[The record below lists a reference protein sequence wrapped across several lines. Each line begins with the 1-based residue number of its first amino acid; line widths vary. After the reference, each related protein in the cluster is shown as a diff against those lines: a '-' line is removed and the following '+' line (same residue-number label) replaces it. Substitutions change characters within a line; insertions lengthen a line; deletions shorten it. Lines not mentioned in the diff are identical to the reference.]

1 MMNKIAMTD
10 NELDIVSGGTVLPY
24 IVQEGDSLQSIAS
37 KYHVT
42 VEQIMKWNN
51 LSNANIHPG
60 DTLVVRG
67 GATKATAGT
76 ASTAKSG
83 EFITY
88 TVKQGDSLFDIAKSY
103 KTTIDS
109 IVKWNNL
116 ADTKIK
122 AGDKLKIK
130 KP

>member
-1 MMNKIAMTD
+1 MF
-10 NELDIVSGGTVLPY
+10 SCTVDDL
-24 IVQEGDSLQSIAS
+24 
-37 KYHVT
+37 
-42 VEQIMKWNN
+42 MKWNN
-51 LSNANIHPG
+51 LSNTNIHPG

-67 GATKATAGT
+67 GATKASAGT
-76 ASTAKSG
+76 ANSGNAAKSG

-116 ADTKIK
+116 TDTKIK

>member
-1 MMNKIAMTD
+1 MKGNTYVVESGD
-10 NELDIVSGGTVLPY
+10 NLYYISRKFSCTVDDL
-24 IVQEGDSLQSIAS
+24 
-37 KYHVT
+37 
-42 VEQIMKWNN
+42 MKWNN

-60 DTLVVRG
+60 DTLIVRG
-67 GATKATAGT
+67 GSAAKPAT
-76 ASTAKSG
+76 ASTAAPAKSG
-83 EFITY
+83 EFVTY

-116 ADTKIK
+116 TDTKIK
-122 AGDKLKIK
+122 AGDKLKIR

>member
-51 LSNANIHPG
+51 LS
-60 DTLVVRG
+60 
-67 GATKATAGT
+67 
-76 ASTAKSG
+76 ASDY
-83 EFITY
+83 IRIN
-88 TVKQGDSLFDIAKSY
+88 QPL
-103 KTTIDS
+103 
-109 IVKWNNL
+109 NL
-116 ADTKIK
+116 LGCSSPCSNSSRSASRE
-122 AGDKLKIK
+122 
-130 KP
+130 

>member
-1 MMNKIAMTD
+1 
-10 NELDIVSGGTVLPY
+10 
-24 IVQEGDSLQSIAS
+24 
-37 KYHVT
+37 
-42 VEQIMKWNN
+42 
-51 LSNANIHPG
+51 
-60 DTLVVRG
+60 VRG
-67 GATKATAGT
+67 GSTKAAAGT